1 MQKKKN
7 ENSEE
12 KNTESTRNWLDDN
25 TLNEI
30 SNDAFGSDDHR
41 EIMDDDDD

>member
-12 KNTESTRNWLDDN
+12 KNTECKRNWLDDN

-30 SNDAFGSDDHR
+30 SSDDHR